1 VVPFRVLSRRVSS
14 YLSRRSTLNCRFFND
29 LQPLESL
36 FTVPVLCFQ
45 WLAASFSKTP
55 GVGYTHDPRPFGI
68 SNIQALSLR
77 PICNLATL
85 SPSASAIISEF
96 RSLFVFITLRIPFP
110 TAPPATPLY
119 FHGLTNPLASN
130 PFPFTS
136 IQNPRGVTL
145 GTCRYLGLPA
155 FRFLPIQFFRPAS
168 AQVGNGATRP
178 LCGFPIHSGEVS

>member
-77 PICNLATL
+77 SIHNLGTL
-85 SPSASAIISEF
+85 
-96 RSLFVFITLRIPFP
+96 
-110 TAPPATPLY
+110 PLPVCHRQRVSFALC
-119 FHGLTNPLASN
+119 FHNVTN
-130 PFPFTS
+130 PFPRRPARYPPLFSWTYKS
-136 IQNPRGVTL
+136 VGEQPLSFHIHTKPPGCHPRDLQTL
-145 GTCRYLGLPA
+145 RLPA
-155 FRFLPIQFFRPAS
+155 FRFLPIQFFRPDS
-168 AQVGNGATRP
+168 AQVGDGANRP